1 MHIDWFVFF
10 AQIVNFLILVF
21 LLKHFL
27 YGRIIKAM
35 DEREAKIVSR
45 YDEAGRLKEEAQK
58 AAAASEEKNR
68 SLTDMAQEM
77 LNNARQEAEKSRAEL
92 TIKAREEVDQIQR
105 RWYEALESEK
115 KTFVENLSARSG
127 TYVYDTIRRIL
138 MDLADVELE
147 QKIVNVFIR
156 LLSQAD
162 EETLSVLKQSA
173 ITGETEITIRS
184 AFELS
189 VDHRKSIHEAL
200 RPYIPEDF
208 EITYQITPKAVA
220 GIEIMVNGY
229 KISWN
234 INEYISSL
242 EESFSRL
249 LREEIPAMPDP

>member
-27 YGRIIKAM
+27 YGRILKAM

-45 YDEAGRLKEEAQK
+45 YDEAGRLKDEAQK

-105 RWYEALESEK
+105 RWYDALESEK

-173 ITGETEITIRS
+173 ITGETGILIRS

-189 VDHRKSIHEAL
+189 ADHKNTIHEAL
-200 RPYIPEDF
+200 RPSIPEDF
-208 EITYQITPKAVA
+208 EIMYEITPRAVA
-220 GIEIMVNGY
+220 GIEMMVNGY